1 MFILKKC
8 SYEELQAIQHREDL
22 LLSGWTLLEKEYMDV
37 TEKVYDEDGTMV
49 ALINYYFL
57 NENKDRMMIVLF
69 EVFKPYRGRGLGKR
83 IIAQF
88 LQDYYG
94 EVNLESSGEEGDVK
108 AEQESEKKID
118 EFNIPTVTKTYKREE
133 PVTIKFERILNATQD
148 LLWEEEFDASKE
160 EVLSYSHPCAELINT
175 LELRQNKYDGYYYD
189 VNNELIAFDTDLTN
203 QKAGLII

>member
-1 MFILKKC
+1 MQQEEKAVFILKKC

-37 TEKVYDEDGTMV
+37 TEKVYGEDGTMV

-57 NENKDRMMIVLF
+57 NENKDRMMIALF

-94 EVNLESSGEEGDVK
+94 EVNLEASGEES
-108 AEQESEKKID
+108 ESFWKQ
-118 EFNIPTVTKTYKREE
+118 YG
-133 PVTIKFERILNATQD
+133 FESGCYLDRGR
-148 LLWEEEFDASKE
+148 K
-160 EVLSYSHPCAELINT
+160 
-175 LELRQNKYDGYYYD
+175 
-189 VNNELIAFDTDLTN
+189 
-203 QKAGLII
+203 

>member
-1 MFILKKC
+1 MFIFKKC

-57 NENKDRMMIVLF
+57 NENKDRMMIALF

-94 EVNLESSGEEGDVK
+94 EVNLEPSGEES
-108 AEQESEKKID
+108 ESFLE
-118 EFNIPTVTKTYKREE
+118 TV
-133 PVTIKFERILNATQD
+133 RI
-148 LLWEEEFDASKE
+148 
-160 EVLSYSHPCAELINT
+160 
-175 LELRQNKYDGYYYD
+175 
-189 VNNELIAFDTDLTN
+189 
-203 QKAGLII
+203 

>member
-1 MFILKKC
+1 MQQEEKAVFIFKKC

-37 TEKVYDEDGTMV
+37 TEKVYGEDGTMV

-57 NENKDRMMIVLF
+57 NENKDRMMIALF

-94 EVNLESSGEEGDVK
+94 EVNLEASGEES
-108 AEQESEKKID
+108 ESFWKQCG
-118 EFNIPTVTKTYKREE
+118 
-133 PVTIKFERILNATQD
+133 FESGCY
-148 LLWEEEFDASKE
+148 FDRRSK
-160 EVLSYSHPCAELINT
+160 
-175 LELRQNKYDGYYYD
+175 
-189 VNNELIAFDTDLTN
+189 
-203 QKAGLII
+203 

>member
-1 MFILKKC
+1 MQQVEKAVFIFKKC

-37 TEKVYDEDGTMV
+37 TEKVYGEDGTMV

-57 NENKDRMMIVLF
+57 NENKDRMMIALF

-94 EVNLESSGEEGDVK
+94 EVNLEASGEES
-108 AEQESEKKID
+108 ESFWKQCG
-118 EFNIPTVTKTYKREE
+118 
-133 PVTIKFERILNATQD
+133 FESGCYLDRG
-148 LLWEEEFDASKE
+148 SK
-160 EVLSYSHPCAELINT
+160 
-175 LELRQNKYDGYYYD
+175 
-189 VNNELIAFDTDLTN
+189 
-203 QKAGLII
+203 

>member
-1 MFILKKC
+1 MFIFKKC

-57 NENKDRMMIVLF
+57 NENKDRMMIALF

-94 EVNLESSGEEGDVK
+94 EVNLEASGEES
-108 AEQESEKKID
+108 ESFWKQCG
-118 EFNIPTVTKTYKREE
+118 
-133 PVTIKFERILNATQD
+133 FESGCYLDRRC
-148 LLWEEEFDASKE
+148 K
-160 EVLSYSHPCAELINT
+160 
-175 LELRQNKYDGYYYD
+175 
-189 VNNELIAFDTDLTN
+189 
-203 QKAGLII
+203 

>member
-1 MFILKKC
+1 MQQEEKAVFIFKKC

-57 NENKDRMMIVLF
+57 NENKDRMMIALF

-94 EVNLESSGEEGDVK
+94 KVNLEPSGEES
-108 AEQESEKKID
+108 ESFRKQCG
-118 EFNIPTVTKTYKREE
+118 
-133 PVTIKFERILNATQD
+133 FESGCYLDRR
-148 LLWEEEFDASKE
+148 SK
-160 EVLSYSHPCAELINT
+160 
-175 LELRQNKYDGYYYD
+175 
-189 VNNELIAFDTDLTN
+189 
-203 QKAGLII
+203 